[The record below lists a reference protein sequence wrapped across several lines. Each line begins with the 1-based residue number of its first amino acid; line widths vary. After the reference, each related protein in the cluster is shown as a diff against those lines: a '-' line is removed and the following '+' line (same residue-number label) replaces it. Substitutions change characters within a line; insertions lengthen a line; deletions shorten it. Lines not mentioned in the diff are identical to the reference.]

1 MKREYPEHP
10 IVGVSAVVFVDKSV
24 LLVRRKQEPSKGH
37 WSLPGGAVEL
47 GEGILDA
54 LARELKEELSI
65 AVSVGGLVG
74 VFDKIFHDHKNQVQ
88 YHYVLVDYWGWLVE
102 GNPSPASDV
111 SEVLLVPLDELDEF
125 DADKELKDT
134 IWKAYGAWREVFE
147 RGTKPRIP
155 HPGKIN

>member
-10 IVGVSAVVFVDKSV
+10 IVGVSAVIFVDKSV
-24 LLVRRKQEPSKGH
+24 LLVRRKQEPARGQ

-47 GEGILDA
+47 GESILEA
-54 LARELKEELSI
+54 LARELQEELSVKI
-65 AVSVGGLVG
+65 AVGGLVG

-102 GNPSPASDV
+102 GHPTPASDV
-111 SEVLLVPLDELDEF
+111 SEALLVPLDKLEEF

-134 IWKAYGAWREVFE
+134 IRKAWICGD
-147 RGTKPRIP
+147 
-155 HPGKIN
+155 GKAST